1 MVVDSYWQQEIVMKY
16 LILLLFL
23 PLFIFAETSSETDF
37 MMTKAEFEECYK
49 NKEKTEQRFLIREN
63 GKTGFIDGCGRVVI
77 KPIYDSAF
85 EFSEG
90 AARVEKDGKVTF
102 IDKSGKTLNISSD
115 KYNGFKTMNFYFEKS
130 SYRIPPKEPCKY
142 SNHLLCLNRG
152 KKVYF
157 FRDYSGQE
165 FQPSI
170 IGALFPESEEAK
182 IPSVWDEIDRWKKMD
197 AEEEVKK
204 LTKTN
209 IRKCDSGITI
219 KETLKADGFRETTTI
234 YDENNKIIRHGDLTA
249 WCPEGNLLKYRE
261 NSINYIYDT
270 RKEKVVFE
278 FDDSI
283 PSRKYQTLL
292 EIFDNKLLVRNY
304 NSAADWG
311 FQLFSADD
319 GKVFLKLKDGTTD
332 IALPETATKNIRI
345 LKWQG
350 KIYYLNE
357 DYKAFW
363 SGKYEGNML
372 KRK

>member
-1 MVVDSYWQQEIVMKY
+1 MKY

-23 PLFIFAETSSETDF
+23 PIFIYAETSTETNF
-37 MMTKAEFEECYK
+37 MLTKTEFEECYK
-49 NKEKTEQRFLIREN
+49 NKDKTEQRFLIRQN

-77 KPIYDSAF
+77 EPIYDSAF

-102 IDKSGKTLNISSD
+102 IDKSGKTLNIPSE

-130 SYRIPPKEPCKY
+130 SYTIYPKEPCKY

-152 KKVYF
+152 EKVYF

-165 FQPSI
+165 FAFSVI
-170 IGALFPESEEAK
+170 ENLFPSSTETKNPA
-182 IPSVWDEIDRWKKMD
+182 ILDEIDRKEVLAK
-197 AEEEVKK
+197 EEAKEQHKP
-204 LTKTN
+204 
-209 IRKCDSGITI
+209 IIEKCDDIITI
-219 KETLKADGFRETTTI
+219 KTIFLSDDKKETTI
-234 YDENNKIIRHGDLTA
+234 YGKNNKIIRHGNITA
-249 WCPEGNLLKYRE
+249 WCPEGSLLKYRE
-261 NSINYIYDT
+261 NRIEYIYDT

-278 FDDSI
+278 IYASAI
-283 PSRKYQTLL
+283 GQKYHTVL
-292 EIFDNKLLVRNY
+292 EIFDNKLLVRKY
-304 NSAADWG
+304 GSAADWG

-319 GKVFLKLKDGTTD
+319 GKVFLKLKSSTTG
-332 IALPETATKNIRI
+332 ITLSKTATENIRI
-345 LKWQG
+345 LWWQD

-372 KRK
+372 KRE

>member
-1 MVVDSYWQQEIVMKY
+1 MKK
-16 LILLLFL
+16 LIFSIFLLFSILLLQ
-23 PLFIFAETSSETDF
+23 AEEQKETDF

-49 NKEKTEQRFLIREN
+49 NKDKTEQRFLIRQN
-63 GKTGFIDGCGRVVI
+63 GKVGFIDGCGRVVI
-77 KPIYDSAF
+77 EPIYDSAF

-102 IDKSGKTLNISSD
+102 IDKSGKTLNISSG

-130 SYRIPPKEPCKY
+130 SYRIPPKEPCEY

-165 FQPSI
+165 FAFSVI
-170 IGALFPESEEAK
+170 ENLFPSSTETK
-182 IPSVWDEIDRWKKMD
+182 NPTILDEIDRKEILAKEEAKKQHKPVI
-197 AEEEVKK
+197 E
-204 LTKTN
+204 
-209 IRKCDSGITI
+209 KCDDGITI
-219 KETLKADGFRETTTI
+219 ETI
-234 YDENNKIIRHGDLTA
+234 YLSENKRDTKIYDKNNKIIRRGDITA

-261 NSINYIYDT
+261 NSIDYIYDT

-278 FDDSI
+278 FNDSI
-283 PSRKYQTLL
+283 TSRKYHSVL
-292 EIFDNKLLVRNY
+292 EIFDNKLLVRKY
-304 NSAADWG
+304 GSAADWG

-319 GKVFLKLKDGTTD
+319 GKVFLKLKSSTTG
-332 IALPETATKNIRI
+332 ITLSKTAIGNIRI
-345 LKWQG
+345 LWWQG

-363 SGKYEGNML
+363 SGKYD
-372 KRK
+372 

>member
-1 MVVDSYWQQEIVMKY
+1 MKY

-23 PLFIFAETSSETDF
+23 PISIYAETSTETNF
-37 MMTKAEFEECYK
+37 MLTKTEFEECYK
-49 NKEKTEQRFLIREN
+49 NKDKTEQRFLIREN

-77 KPIYDSAF
+77 EPIYDSAF

-102 IDKSGKTLNISSD
+102 IDKSGKTLNIPSE

-130 SYRIPPKEPCKY
+130 SYTIYPKEPCKY

-152 KKVYF
+152 EKVYF

-165 FQPSI
+165 FAFSVI
-170 IGALFPESEEAK
+170 ENLFPSSTETKNPA
-182 IPSVWDEIDRWKKMD
+182 ILDEIDRKEVL
-197 AEEEVKK
+197 AEEEAKK
-204 LTKTN
+204 QHKPV
-209 IRKCDSGITI
+209 IEKCDDGITI
-219 KETLKADGFRETTTI
+219 ETI
-234 YDENNKIIRHGDLTA
+234 YLSENKRDTKIYDKNNKIIRRGNITA

-261 NSINYIYDT
+261 NRIEYIYDT

-278 FDDSI
+278 IYASAI
-283 PSRKYQTLL
+283 GQKYHTVL
-292 EIFDNKLLVRNY
+292 EIFDNKLLVRKFG
-304 NSAADWG
+304 SAADWG

-319 GKVFLKLKDGTTD
+319 GKVFLKLKDSITGIT
-332 IALPETATKNIRI
+332 LSKTATENIRI
-345 LKWQG
+345 LWWQD

-363 SGKYEGNML
+363 SGKYDGNML
-372 KRK
+372 KRE